1 MTVEAFLEQNRREV
15 DAALSRWLD
24 ESLSDVPARLGEAMR
39 YAVLGGGKRLRPAIA
54 LAAAEAVGLRDTAPA
69 LRYGCA
75 LELVH
80 GYSLVHDDL
89 PAMDDDDL
97 RRGRPTV
104 HKAFDEATAILAGD
118 ALLTLAFGWIAGTAQ
133 IGGALAAALCAEL
146 AAGAG
151 AAATGMVGG
160 QQLDIEATGR
170 TLPAAEVERIHR
182 GKTSGLTAAAAAGG
196 ALCAGAAP
204 DAVARL
210 RRYGEALGLAF
221 QAADDYLDV
230 VADPEKRGKRQG
242 GDEAEDKATL
252 VRALGLAG
260 AKARAEEHAQ
270 AACDAVAALPHP
282 ERLRDLALYAA
293 RRTR

>member
-1 MTVEAFLEQNRREV
+1 VTAAERFLEERRPLVEAELVRLL
-15 DAALSRWLD
+15 DA
-24 ESLSDVPARLGEAMR
+24 SLAKVPPKLAEAMR
-39 YAVLGGGKRLRPAIA
+39 YGVLGGGKRLRPALV
-54 LAAAEAVGLRDTAPA
+54 LAAAEAVGQATFPSAMRF
-69 LRYGCA
+69 GCA

-80 GYSLVHDDL
+80 GYSLIHDDL

-104 HKAFDEATAILAGD
+104 HKAFGEAFAILAGD
-118 ALLTLAFGWIAGTAQ
+118 ALLTLAFEWTAE
-133 IGGALAAALCAEL
+133 IEGALGGALCREL

-151 AAATGMVGG
+151 AVGMVGG
-160 QQLDIEATGR
+160 QALDIAATGR
-170 TLPAAEVERIHR
+170 RDLGVEAIEEIHR
-182 GKTSGLTAAAAAGG
+182 GKTSGLMAAATAGG

-204 DAVARL
+204 EAVTRL

-230 VADPEKRGKRQG
+230 VADPDARGKRQG

-252 VRALGLAG
+252 VRALGLEGAR
-260 AKARAEEHAQ
+260 AKAEAHAK
-270 AACDAVAALPHP
+270 AACDLVAALPGG
-282 ERLRDLALYAA
+282 ELLRDLALYAA